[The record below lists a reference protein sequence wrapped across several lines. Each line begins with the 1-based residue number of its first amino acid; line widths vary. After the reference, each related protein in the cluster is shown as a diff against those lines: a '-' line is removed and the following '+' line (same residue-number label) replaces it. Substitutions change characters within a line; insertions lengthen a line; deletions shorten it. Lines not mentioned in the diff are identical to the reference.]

1 MLENYFPI
9 LVFVI
14 VALIFGCVP
23 LIIGRLVGPHRPDPE
38 KLTPYECGFDAF
50 EDARMKFD
58 ARYYLVAIIFVIF
71 DLEIAFLFPWASIY
85 QEIVNTEAIR
95 LFGFIEML
103 VFIAILL
110 VGYVYAWA
118 KGALDWE

>member
-14 VALIFGCVP
+14 VALVFGCVP

-58 ARYYLVAIIFVIF
+58 ARYYLVAIIFIIF

-110 VGYVYAWA
+110 VGYIYAWA